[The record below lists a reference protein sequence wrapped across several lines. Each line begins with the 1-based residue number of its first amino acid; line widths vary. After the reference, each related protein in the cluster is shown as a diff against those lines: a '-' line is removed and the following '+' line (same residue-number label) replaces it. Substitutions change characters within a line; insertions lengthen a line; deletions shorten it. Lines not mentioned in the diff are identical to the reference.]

1 MLIRQATAPHGQ
13 RGMALLEGLLAILI
27 FSLGILGLIGM
38 QGASMRSTTLAKMR
52 IDASLVADEQIGRA
66 WLNHDNLA
74 NFTESNTP
82 VPTLPNGKRTTVVSG
97 NQLTVTV
104 SWEVPGDSMTHSYRA
119 VAQINAN

>member
-1 MLIRQATAPHGQ
+1 
-13 RGMALLEGLLAILI
+13 MALLEGLLAILI